1 LSEIEGKIMAKK
13 ARKTRG
19 KRKTWSKEDVKLLR
33 EHSRKRTPVAVLART
48 FKRTPGALRQKAQSL
63 GIGLGHQR

>member
-1 LSEIEGKIMAKK
+1 LSKIEGKNMA
-13 ARKTRG
+13 KTRG
-19 KRKTWSKEDVKLLR
+19 KRKIWSKEDVKLLR

-48 FKRTPGALRQKAQSL
+48 FKRTPGAVRQKAQLL